1 MKNSDTKYSLNQ
13 LQLRN
18 FTMLCIQDVVQQAI
32 ATGYLTLEAENQL
45 RYILQNSQYDATEI
59 NAFANL
65 QVATMSEEVPQESRE
80 ILSSQSMSAS
90 LN

>member
-1 MKNSDTKYSLNQ
+1 
-13 LQLRN
+13 
-18 FTMLCIQDVVQQAI
+18 MLCIQDVVQQAI

>member
-1 MKNSDTKYSLNQ
+1 
-13 LQLRN
+13 
-18 FTMLCIQDVVQQAI
+18 MLCIQDVVQQAI

-45 RYILQNSQYDATEI
+45 RYILQNSQYDAIEL

-65 QVATMSEEVPQESRE
+65 QVAAMSGQVRQESRE
-80 ILSSQSMSAS
+80 ILSSQSMAAS

>member
-1 MKNSDTKYSLNQ
+1 
-13 LQLRN
+13 
-18 FTMLCIQDVVQQAI
+18 MLCIQDVVQQAI

-45 RYILQNSQYDATEI
+45 RYILQNSQYDAIEL

-65 QVATMSEEVPQESRE
+65 QVAAMSGQVRQESRE
-80 ILSSQSMSAS
+80 IFSSQSMAAS